1 MQYVDFGRT
10 GLRVSRLGFGGIPVQ
25 RIDEPGTRA
34 MLKAAHEAGINYID
48 TARAYTVSE
57 EWIGQALEELGLRDK
72 FILATKCRALTKAEM
87 EAELAA
93 SLKNLRTDHIDLY
106 QFHNPSPENLD
117 KILAPGGAMEALLEA
132 KAKGVV
138 GHIGIT
144 AHLAAVFEAALDIPE
159 IETIMFPYNIVEQQG
174 KELIDRCAAAGKGFI
189 DMKPLAGGAIE
200 DGRLALRYV
209 LSNPAVTVAIPGM
222 ATVDELN
229 ANVAGAANIDPL
241 TPEEEA
247 ACQAV
252 RDALGTQFCR
262 RCNYC
267 APCTVGISIPSVF
280 LFQGYLNRYGLQQ
293 WGRERYAT
301 LQTKAGA
308 CIRCGACEPRCPYN
322 LPIRQMMK
330 KAAEDFGE

>member
-1 MQYVDFGRT
+1 
-10 GLRVSRLGFGGIPVQ
+10 
-25 RIDEPGTRA
+25 
-34 MLKAAHEAGINYID
+34 
-48 TARAYTVSE
+48 
-57 EWIGQALEELGLRDK
+57 
-72 FILATKCRALTKAEM
+72 
-87 EAELAA
+87 
-93 SLKNLRTDHIDLY
+93 
-106 QFHNPSPENLD
+106 
-117 KILAPGGAMEALLEA
+117 
-132 KAKGVV
+132 
-138 GHIGIT
+138 
-144 AHLAAVFEAALDIPE
+144 
-159 IETIMFPYNIVEQQG
+159 MFPYNIVEQQG
-174 KELIDRCAAAGKGFI
+174 RELIDRCAAAGKGFI

-209 LSNPAVTVAIPGM
+209 LSNPAVTVSIPGM
-222 ATVDELN
+222 ATVEELN
-229 ANVAGAANIDPL
+229 ANVAGAANTTPL

-247 ACQAV
+247 ACQKV

-322 LPIRQMMK
+322 LPIRQMMQ

>member
-1 MQYVDFGRT
+1 MQYINFGTT
-10 GLRVSRLGFGGIPVQ
+10 GLQISRLGFGGIPIQ
-25 RIDEPGTRA
+25 RIDQPGTRE
-34 MLKAAHEAGINYID
+34 LLIAAHKAGINYID

-57 EWIGQALEELGLRDK
+57 AWIGQSLEEAGLRDD
-72 FILATKCRALTKAEM
+72 FILATKCRALTKADM
-87 EAELAA
+87 EAEIAT
-93 SLKNLRTDHIDLY
+93 SLKNLRTDHIELF
-106 QFHNPSPENLD
+106 QFHNPSLD
-117 KILAPGGAMEALLEA
+117 GLKTILAPGGAMEALLEA
-132 KAKGVV
+132 KARGIV

-174 KELIDRCAAAGKGFI
+174 RELIDRCAAAGKGFI

-209 LSNPAVTVAIPGM
+209 LSNPAVTVSIPGM
-222 ATVDELN
+222 ATVEELN
-229 ANVAGAANIDPL
+229 ANVAGAANTAPL

-247 ACQAV
+247 ACH
-252 RDALGTQFCR
+252 
-262 RCNYC
+262 YC

-322 LPIRQMMK
+322 LPIRQMMQ

>member
-1 MQYVDFGRT
+1 MKYVTLGKT
-10 GLRVSRLGFGGIPVQ
+10 GLTVSKAGLGGIPIQKSNAEEVKKLV
-25 RIDEPGTRA
+25 RA
-34 MLKAAHEAGINYID
+34 LMEKGVNYID
-48 TARAYTVSE
+48 SARGYTVSE
-57 EWIGQALEELGLRDK
+57 QLLGEALEGIRDK
-72 FILATKCRALTKAEM
+72 FVLATKSMARTKEAM
-87 EAELAA
+87 ERDIET
-93 SLKNLRTDHIDLY
+93 SLKNFRTDYIDLY
-106 QFHNPSPENLD
+106 QIHNPGMADLD
-117 KILAPGGAMEALLEA
+117 TVVGEGGALEALLEA
-132 KAKGVV
+132 KAAGKI
-138 GHIGIT
+138 GHIGLT
-144 AHLAAVFEAALDIPE
+144 AHSLQVFEHALTLE
-159 IETIMFPYNIVEQQG
+159 WVETIMFPYNIVEQQG
-174 KELIDRCAAAGKGFI
+174 RELIARCAAAGKGFI

-209 LSNPAVTVAIPGM
+209 LSNPAVTVSIPGM
-222 ATVDELN
+222 ATVEELN
-229 ANVAGAANIDPL
+229 ANVAGAANTAPL

-247 ACQAV
+247 ACQKV

-322 LPIRQMMK
+322 LPIRQMMQ